1 MKTICKAALAGL
13 VVTLAACSGLP
24 ETNTE
29 KQAAK
34 TAPGTAAQVNAS
46 PPQAQALKQS
56 TNKYL
61 RAKAPLPPA
70 LKTQLVSIQQAIQ
83 DEQLAAAARQL
94 ATLMAQPQRSAA
106 MYVLQGDLAL
116 ASGDSDQALSHYRQ
130 ALSANP
136 YTYYAHNR
144 LAAILRE
151 KGRFDEALMHYNRAL
166 DAWAGYAPAYR
177 NRGILYDLYL
187 GDKQAALDDYLQYQ
201 QLQQLSEEDFDSSRQ
216 GRQINAWI
224 ADLKRQLT
232 TTGDPA

>member
-1 MKTICKAALAGL
+1 MKTICNAALLGL
-13 VVTLAACSGLP
+13 VMTLTACSNLP
-24 ETNTE
+24 VENAD
-29 KQAAK
+29 KRPAATTPDTPAQ
-34 TAPGTAAQVNAS
+34 TADSQS
-46 PPQAQALKQS
+46 QAQTLKQS
-56 TNKYL
+56 TNKYQ
-61 RAKAPLPPA
+61 RAKTPLPPE
-70 LKTQLVSIQQAIQ
+70 LKAQLVSIQQAIQ
-83 DEQLAAAARQL
+83 DEQLADAARQL

-106 MYVLQGDLAL
+106 MYVLQGDYAL
-116 ASGDSDQALSHYRQ
+116 ASGDSDKALNHYRQ

-187 GDKQAALDDYLQYQ
+187 GDKQAALDDYQQYQ
-201 QLQQLSEEDFDSSRQ
+201 QLQQLSEDDFDSSRP

-232 TTGDPA
+232 STGDTA